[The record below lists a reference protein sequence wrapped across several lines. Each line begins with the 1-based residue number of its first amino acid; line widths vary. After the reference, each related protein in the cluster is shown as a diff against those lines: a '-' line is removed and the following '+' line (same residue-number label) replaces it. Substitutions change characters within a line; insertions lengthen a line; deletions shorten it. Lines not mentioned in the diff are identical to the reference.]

1 MSRKRFVTSGDRR
14 SMKSIQIS
22 ALYCLAGFALAACGD
37 MSFTSPDPVHH
48 PARFDS
54 SSPPVPQIATSLRTL
69 FSDSTLNHYLARA
82 AAANPSL
89 QAAAATLEESGFNTR
104 QSRGALFPALSANAN
119 GFRSQSNSAGQGFDV
134 GTFDAQR
141 FSASLDV
148 QWELDLWGRVRAG
161 VNASQQDLL
170 AARADFQA
178 AHQSIAAQ
186 TAQAYFQLIAA
197 TRRES
202 LAQRRLSSLESTH
215 RLVDRRF
222 ERGTGNLADV
232 SLAKTDV
239 ENARARLAE
248 LTDLRN
254 QASRLLGS
262 LTGGYPDRSRSASE
276 WPDLDRSI
284 PSGIPSSLLRN
295 RPDIDAAY
303 QRIRAADSRIKVAHA
318 NLFPAFSLTGS
329 YGRQS
334 AELSDLTSPDVRV
347 WSIAGNLTA
356 PLFQGTTLR
365 AQLGAAKA
373 RGKIAIANYH
383 AAVVTALREV
393 EDALGSE
400 TFLLQRENATRTA
413 LSAART
419 AETRTLRSYESGLT
433 EILTLLETQRRAFDT
448 EESLINIRELRF
460 LNRVTL
466 ALALGKAY

>member
-1 MSRKRFVTSGDRR
+1 MNSCHKFAVYSSLALLFVACSGNTPFAG
-14 SMKSIQIS
+14 KPT
-22 ALYCLAGFALAACGD
+22 AL
-37 MSFTSPDPVHH
+37 

-54 SSPPVPQIATSLRTL
+54 SPPPVLQVATSLRNL
-69 FSDSTLNHYLARA
+69 FPDSALNGYLTRA
-82 AAANPSL
+82 AATNPSL
-89 QAAAATLEESGFNTR
+89 QAAAATLEEAGFNTR
-104 QSRGALFPALSANAN
+104 QSRGALFPALSANGN
-119 GFRSQSNSAGQGFDV
+119 GFRSQANSAGQGFDV

-161 VNASQQDLL
+161 VKASQQDLL
-170 AARADFQA
+170 AARADFKA
-178 AHQSIAAQ
+178 AYQSIAAQ
-186 TAQAYFQLIAA
+186 AAQAYFQLVAA
-197 TRRES
+197 TRREA
-202 LAQRRLSSLESTH
+202 LAQRRLDSLESTH

-239 ENARARLAE
+239 ENSRARLAE
-248 LTDLRN
+248 LTNLRH

-262 LTGGYPDRSRSASE
+262 LTGGYPDRSRSASN
-276 WPDLDRSI
+276 WPGLNKTV
-284 PSGIPSSLLRN
+284 PSGIPSSLIRN

-318 NLFPAFSLTGS
+318 SLFPAFSLTGS

-334 AELSDLTSPDVRV
+334 AELSELTSPDVRV

-356 PLFQGTTLR
+356 PLFQGNTLR
-365 AQLGAAKA
+365 AGLDAANA
-373 RGKIAIANYH
+373 RGKAAVANYH

-400 TFLLQRENATRTA
+400 TLLLQRETATRDA
-413 LSAART
+413 LTAART
-419 AETRTLRSYESGLT
+419 AESRTLRNYESGLG

-448 EESLINIRELRF
+448 EEALINIRELRY